1 MDITAPIVSF
11 LDGFKGAL
19 FQLYNLLDSITF
31 MGISLL
37 DFFLSVFII
46 SLVLPLV
53 LTLLRSR
60 GVESR
65 KGKK

>member
-19 FQLYNLLDSITF
+19 SQLYNLLDSITF

-37 DFFLSVFII
+37 DFSLSVFII
-46 SLVLPLV
+46 SVVLPLV

-60 GVESR
+60 GTESR
-65 KGKK
+65 KGK